1 MAVYKCSVC
10 GNTYDEAEGVLFQ
23 DLNGDWACAVCTA
36 QKSMF
41 VCVDNEEAET
51 VPREKRALDYPEEL
65 FKPVADTEPNM
76 TAIHEMAVSGQS
88 VIEPMKTLK
97 PVASWDDIL
106 FLGAQLSP
114 FPLDEHAA
122 VNVRTV
128 IGKKAKKPMV
138 IESPIYVTHMSFGA
152 LSRELK
158 LALAKGSAQNRTA
171 MCSGEGGILPEE
183 MDASYKYIFEYVP
196 NFYSVTP
203 ENLKRVD
210 AIEIKI
216 GQGTKPGM
224 GGHLP
229 GGKVTEEI
237 ASIRN
242 KPVGEDI
249 ISPSRI
255 PGIDSKEDLKEVVEG
270 LREGS
275 EGRPIGIKL
284 AAGHIERDLEAAI
297 FAQPDFITIDGRGGG
312 TGASPKS
319 LKDAASVPTIYAL
332 YRARKYLNEHA
343 PDIDLVITGGLRVPA
358 DFVKAIAMGADAVA
372 VGSAALMSAMC
383 MQYRQCHNGNCP
395 MGGLTQDEE
404 LRKRLDIEKS
414 AARVANFLNVAVE
427 ELKMFAR
434 VSGHD
439 DVHGL
444 TVDDLCTVNSELSNY
459 TNIPHV

>member
-1 MAVYKCSVC
+1 MAIYQCSVC
-10 GNTYDEAEGVLFQ
+10 GNTYDEEQGILFQ
-23 DLNGDWACAVCTA
+23 DLNGDWTCGVCAA
-36 QKSMF
+36 AKSMF
-41 VCVDNEEAET
+41 VCVEKEQEAAS
-51 VPREKRALDYPEEL
+51 PREKRALDYPEEL
-65 FKPVADTEPNM
+65 FRPAADTEPDM
-76 TAIHEMAVSGQS
+76 AAIHEIAVSGQS

-97 PVASWDDIL
+97 PIVSWDDIL

-122 VNVRTV
+122 VNTRTV
-128 IGKKAKKPMV
+128 IGKNAKKPMV
-138 IESPIYVTHMSFGA
+138 LESPVYVSHMSFGA

-158 LALAKGSAQNRTA
+158 LALAKGSALNKTA

-183 MDASYKYIFEYVP
+183 MEASYKYIFEYVP

-237 ASIRN
+237 AAIRN

-255 PGIDSKEDLKEVVEG
+255 PGINSKEDLKEVVDG

-275 EGRPIGIKL
+275 EGCPIGVKL
-284 AAGHIERDLEAAI
+284 AAGHIERDLEAAV

-332 YRARKYLNEHA
+332 YRARKYLDAHA
-343 PDIDLVITGGLRVPA
+343 SDIQLVITGGLRVPS
-358 DFVKAIAMGADAVA
+358 DFIKAIAMGADAVA
-372 VGSAALMSAMC
+372 VGSAALMAAVC

-395 MGGLTQDEE
+395 MGGLTQDET
-404 LRKRLDIEKS
+404 LRKRLDVEKS
-414 AARVANFLNVAVE
+414 AARVANFLNVSLE

-439 DVHGL
+439 DVHAL
-444 TVDDLCTVNSELSNY
+444 SVDDLCTVNSEISGH